1 LGIRLAK
8 QGLTLC
14 TLLSAFA
21 PAAHALPLFS
31 EDFESAT
38 GTFEVTAVSELSATT
53 DYYSGPSVPGWTV
66 NGGIFLA
73 DVAGDIALAL
83 NEFPV
88 HGSAT
93 SPTIS
98 GFTIGEQ
105 YELSFFHFGDDQPNT
120 TAYSFDVLLDATVIS
135 SSSRSYTSPGPGAS
149 EIILFT
155 ATATSHTLT
164 FLDTTNVGQ
173 ASGMIDDLEVN
184 LVQVPEPHA
193 FVLGLLG
200 LAALRARRGA

>member
-1 LGIRLAK
+1 MGIRFMKHGLALC
-8 QGLTLC
+8 GLFVL
-14 TLLSAFA
+14 AA

-38 GTFEVTAVSELSATT
+38 GTFGGTTTSELSASTN
-53 DYYSGPSVPGWTV
+53 YYSGPSVPGWTV

-73 DVAGDIALAL
+73 EVAGDIALAL

-88 HGSAT
+88 AGSAT

-98 GFTIGEQ
+98 GFTIGQQ
-105 YELSFFHFGDDQPNT
+105 YELSFFHFGDDQANT
-120 TAYSFDVLLDATVIS
+120 TAYAFDVLLDAGVIDS
-135 SSSRSYTSPGPGAS
+135 ISRSFTSPGPGAS
-149 EIILFT
+149 ESIQFY

-164 FLDTTNVGQ
+164 FLDTTVVGQ
-173 ASGMIDDLEVN
+173 ASGMIDNLEVN

-193 FVLGLLG
+193 LVLGLLG
-200 LAALRARRGA
+200 LAAMRMRRVA